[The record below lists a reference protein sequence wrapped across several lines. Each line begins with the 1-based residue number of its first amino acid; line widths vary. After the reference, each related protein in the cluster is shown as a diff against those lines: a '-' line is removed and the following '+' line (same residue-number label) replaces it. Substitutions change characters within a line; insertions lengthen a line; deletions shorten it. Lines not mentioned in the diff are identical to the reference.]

1 MRITIGEMAKLCG
14 VSIRTLHHY
23 DRMGLLPPGAVDPET
38 GYRRYGE
45 PEIRRLQQIL
55 FWRELDFSLQEIRE
69 ILSSPDYDA
78 REALGRQRELLEL
91 KRQRLDRL
99 LRLID
104 DNLKGEKTMAFEAFD
119 SRELNEKK
127 DAYAAEARGKWGK
140 TAQWQAYEEREA
152 SMTAEKYESRDE
164 GMRDIFRAFAAAVGA
179 DPAGAEAQALV
190 KRWHD
195 FIEDN
200 FYPCP
205 KKVLA
210 GLGQMYTCDERF
222 KENLDEYGAGTA
234 QFMSDAI
241 AVYCKE

>member
-23 DRMGLLPPGAVDPET
+23 DREGLLPPGEVDPET

-78 REALGRQRELLEL
+78 KEALKRQRELLEL

-104 DNLKGEKTMAFEAFD
+104 DNLKGEQTMAFEAFD
-119 SRELNEKK
+119 NRELNEKK
-127 DAYAAEARGKWGK
+127 DAYAAEAKEKWGK
-140 TAQWQAYEEREA
+140 TARWQAYEEREA
-152 SMTAEKYESRDE
+152 GMTAEKYESRDE
-164 GMRDIFRAFAAAVGA
+164 GMRDIFRAFAAARQG
-179 DPAGAEAQALV
+179 DPAGAEGQALV

-195 FIEDN
+195 FIEAN
-200 FYPCP
+200 YYPCP
-205 KKVLA
+205 KTVLF
-210 GLGQMYTCDERF
+210 GLGQMYVGDERF
-222 KENLDEYGAGTA
+222 KENLDAYGEGTA
-234 QFMSDAI
+234 QFMCNAI
-241 AVYCKE
+241 TVYCKG